1 MKRRKGS
8 SGGVPRRGRTEPV
21 ARGRD
26 RQEVGGQMRRG
37 WKEHLS
43 CTRHSILRPTRASR
57 RCLPRRRYPLS
68 APMSPTRHPPTPPR
82 CSLQSPRRR
91 KGKRERRGLGHGPP
105 TPTAGSGCPP
115 KGELRGEGSRRPL
128 PAQLQQARVR
138 PRKGSPPHPTIAI
151 YQALPTGAAD
161 LRRAAH
167 MPPPLRLRGLRARR
181 PLLDSRTANWG
192 REYACADGQGRT
204 GRDVSVRQRKRRELG
219 RGIERG
225 RRRTL
230 KVAACSQCGRRI

>member
-1 MKRRKGS
+1 LHSPQHPTSNTRQPS
-8 SGGVPRRGRTEPV
+8 LPPAPAVPT
-21 ARGRD
+21 
-26 RQEVGGQMRRG
+26 VGT
-37 WKEHLS
+37 HVPDTTS
-43 CTRHSILRPTRASR
+43 PH
-57 RCLPRRRYPLS
+57 
-68 APMSPTRHPPTPPR
+68 SPTLLLAKSKETKGEEGETGAGAWPAHTYSWIRPPT
-82 CSLQSPRRR
+82 
-91 KGKRERRGLGHGPP
+91 KGRAE
-105 TPTAGSGCPP
+105 
-115 KGELRGEGSRRPL
+115 RGESRRPL

-151 YQALPTGAAD
+151 CQALPTGAAD